1 MDRTRFVDHRGKRIL
16 LLDFSRVRD
25 PAETLAAIGVA
36 RQVVRRHPPRSLLV
50 LTSTREGRYNAAVI
64 QALKELASHN
74 EPYVRASAVAGM
86 SGLHRVAFQA
96 ILTFSKRKIQVFD
109 LEEDAMDW
117 LAAQA

>member
-16 LLDFSRVRD
+16 FLDFSRIRD
-25 PAETLAAIGVA
+25 PAETLAAIGEA
-36 RQVVRRHPPRSLLV
+36 RQVVKLHPPRSLLV

-64 QALKELASHN
+64 QALKELAAHN
-74 EPYVRASAVAGM
+74 APYVRASAVAGM

-109 LEEDAMDW
+109 REEDAMDW
-117 LAAQA
+117 LAAQG